1 MKIGGSLRRQRTKMA
16 SKETEETALYSRKL
30 RRAAQMIF
38 FQRHRHPGVK
48 GWELRKALGKDYMKV
63 IDLLS
68 IELDKLG
75 FQVKILFEEGE
86 LKNPT
91 EEQRDKARF
100 LTTLKHPVASPEA
113 VTAGW
118 RIDDI
123 AMLAAATAYIISRQ
137 GRTPRREVERVL
149 REKFPIWR
157 VDLNLER
164 FIRRGYL
171 AQDEDGV
178 LSLDWR
184 ARAEIDQ
191 KALMNL
197 ILGVERISL

>member
-1 MKIGGSLRRQRTKMA
+1 MKVA
-16 SKETEETALYSRKL
+16 VKEAGETALYARKL

-38 FQRHRHPGVK
+38 FQRHRSPGVK
-48 GWELRKALGKDYMKV
+48 GWELKKALGKDYMKV
-63 IDLLS
+63 IDLLR
-68 IELDKLG
+68 IELDRLG

-86 LKNPT
+86 LENPT
-91 EEQRDKARF
+91 EEQMSKARF
-100 LTTLKHPVASPEA
+100 LATLKQPVASPEA

-118 RIDDI
+118 RIDDV
-123 AMLAAATAYIISRQ
+123 AMLAAAAAYIISRQ
-137 GRTPRREVERVL
+137 GRAPRREVEKVL
-149 REKFPIWR
+149 RAKFPIWR
-157 VDLNLER
+157 VDLNLDR

-184 ARAEIDQ
+184 ARAEINQ

-197 ILGVERISL
+197 MLGVEKPTS

>member
-1 MKIGGSLRRQRTKMA
+1 M
-16 SKETEETALYSRKL
+16 
-30 RRAAQMIF
+30 
-38 FQRHRHPGVK
+38 
-48 GWELRKALGKDYMKV
+48 ELRKALGRDYMKV

-68 IELDKLG
+68 IEVDRLG

-86 LKNPT
+86 LRNPT
-91 EEQRDKARF
+91 EEQRDRARF
-100 LTTLKHPVASPEA
+100 LATLKQPVTSPEA

-118 RIDDI
+118 RIDDV

-137 GRTPRREVERVL
+137 GRAPRREVERIL

-164 FIRRGYL
+164 FIKRGYL
-171 AQDEDGV
+171 TQDEDGV

-197 ILGVERISL
+197 MLGVGKSAH

>member
-1 MKIGGSLRRQRTKMA
+1 MKVAG
-16 SKETEETALYSRKL
+16 KEAEEAALYARKL
-30 RRAAQMIF
+30 RKAAQMIF
-38 FQRHRHPGVK
+38 FQRHRSPGVK
-48 GWELRKALGKDYMKV
+48 GWELRRALGKNYMKI

-91 EEQRDKARF
+91 DEQVDRARF
-100 LTTLKHPVASPEA
+100 LATLKQPVSSPEA

-118 RIDDI
+118 RIDDV
-123 AMLAAATAYIISRQ
+123 AMLAAAVAYIISRQ
-137 GRTPRREVERVL
+137 GRAPRREVERVL
-149 REKFPIWR
+149 RQKFPIWR
-157 VDLNLER
+157 IDLNLER

-197 ILGVERISL
+197 ILGVERSPL

>member
-1 MKIGGSLRRQRTKMA
+1 MA
-16 SKETEETALYSRKL
+16 SKETDETALYARKL
-30 RRAAQMIF
+30 RKAAQMIF
-38 FQRHRHPGVK
+38 FQRHRSPGVK
-48 GWELRKALGKDYMKV
+48 GWELRKALGKDYLKI

-68 IELDKLG
+68 IEVDKLG
-75 FQVKILFEEGE
+75 FQVRILFEEGE

-91 EEQRDKARF
+91 DEQLDRARF
-100 LTTLKHPVASPEA
+100 LATLKQPVSSPES

-118 RIDDI
+118 RIDDV
-123 AMLAAATAYIISRQ
+123 AMLAAAVAYIISRQ
-137 GRTPRREVERVL
+137 GKAPRREVERVL

-164 FIRRGYL
+164 FIKRGYL
-171 AQDEDGV
+171 AQDEDDA

-197 ILGVERISL
+197 ILSVEKIPS